1 MELKIQTPDRFV
13 AFPFTP
19 YDIQLQLM
27 QHVFS
32 SIEDKKV
39 AIMESPTGTVSK
51 RYRIENSRH

>member
-1 MELKIQTPDRFV
+1 MELKIQTPDHFV

-19 YDIQLQLM
+19 YDIQFQLM

-51 RYRIENSRH
+51 RYRI